1 MDPFTAIAL
10 ISTLVGTGVGVAGS
24 IKAQKASK
32 DARGLQAAQDRIKA
46 QRERTQQVRQMLTR
60 RAEILQS
67 GEEQGASGS
76 SAVAGGVAGAQS
88 AAFGNI
94 QYISGQESFGKAM
107 GKTSQRASEGQGL
120 VTLGQGISAFGQAAG
135 TYGPDIF
142 APKLKTTG
150 PGTDMFGGQQ
160 PDF

>member
-1 MDPFTAIAL
+1 MNLFTLIAL
-10 ISTLVGTGVGVAGS
+10 ASTLIGTGVGVAGS
-24 IKAQKASK
+24 IKAQKAEK
-32 DARGLQAAQDRIKA
+32 DARGIQAAQDRIKA
-46 QRERTQQVRQMLTR
+46 QRERTQQVRQMMAR

-67 GEEQGASGS
+67 GEEQGATGS
-76 SAVAGGVAGAQS
+76 SAVAGGVAGVQS

-94 QYISGQESFGKAM
+94 QYIGAQEAFGRGMSAQ
-107 GKTSQRASEGQGL
+107 SQRRSEGVGL
-120 VTLGQGISAFGQAAG
+120 VTLGKGISTFGQAAG

-142 APKLKTTG
+142 APKLNTTG